1 MKRAL
6 LALWLLIP
14 SLGWAQDTVWTTA
27 DTPSMRFPDADTAGP
42 TFKANERLTVLAT
55 EGARIRVMGNAEY
68 GWIPRTAVT
77 DKMPE
82 GADPLGSLG
91 LEGLDLEGLDLPE
104 GVTVTPKPK

>member
-1 MKRAL
+1 MKRVM

-14 SLGWAQDTVWTTA
+14 SVGWAQDTVWTTA
-27 DTPSMRFPDADTAGP
+27 ETPSVRFPDADTAGP

-55 EGARIRVMGNAEY
+55 EGNRIRVMGNAEY
-68 GWIPRTAVT
+68 GWIPKSAVT

-91 LEGLDLEGLDLPE
+91 IPGLEGLELPE
-104 GVTVTPKPK
+104 GVTITPAGK